1 MNKSSDPMKIL
12 FISPRFEGGIGG
24 HAARVAKKMRE
35 HGYEI
40 TLMKPSFL
48 PINKMKNPSF
58 ALTSTIK
65 SMIGRER
72 YDIVHAFNIPS
83 AFAMRYAKA
92 KKKVLSAH
100 GIYSEQV
107 SVLHSDPTAGA
118 AKLTESKVMKWADKL
133 TTDSKTVQKQYKE
146 KLGID
151 FEYLPAPTD
160 IERFKDIPD
169 VSKKE
174 KQIIYIG
181 RDSYEKGIDFLR
193 KIENHID
200 AKIVYC
206 TNVEWKEAMLKLK
219 ESNILIIPSRMESIP
234 HVIHEAFYLKVPI
247 IATNVG
253 GIPELI
259 THEENGLLI
268 PPDNEQKLIESI
280 NRLLHDKEFAINL
293 AENGHTFLLE
303 NLTWEVLLP
312 KYIKFYEDLLNS

>member
-1 MNKSSDPMKIL
+1 MKIL
-12 FISPRFEGGIGG
+12 FIAPRFQGGIGG
-24 HAARVAKKMRE
+24 HAARVAEKLIE

-40 TLMKPSFL
+40 KLMKPSFL
-48 PINKMKNPSF
+48 PINKIKNPSF

-65 SMIGRER
+65 SIIGREK

-83 AFAMRYAKA
+83 VFAMRYAKA
-92 KKKVLSAH
+92 KKKVLSVH
-100 GIYSEQV
+100 GVYSEQV
-107 SVLHSDPTAGA
+107 SALHSDPTANA

-133 TTDSKTVQKQYKE
+133 TTDSKIVQKQYKE

-151 FEYLPAPTD
+151 IEYLLAPTD
-160 IERFKDIPD
+160 IERFKDVPD

-181 RDSYEKGIDFLR
+181 RDSHEKGIDVLR
-193 KIENHID
+193 KIESQID
-200 AKIVYC
+200 AEIVYC
-206 TNVEWKEAMLKLK
+206 TNVEWKEAMLRLK

-234 HVIHEAFYLKVPI
+234 QVIKEAFYLKVPI

-259 THEENGLLI
+259 THEKNGILI
-268 PPDNEQKLIESI
+268 PPENPEKLIEAI
-280 NRLLHDKEFAINL
+280 NRLLSEKEFSKKL
-293 AENGHTFLLE
+293 AENGYDYVMK